1 MHNSYLLPVGDD
13 GIPVLP
19 PFILMLLVQ
28 RGWSTPY
35 SNLYGE
41 APPGQG
47 YLFRLQVF
55 ERDRDFANK
64 SV

>member
-1 MHNSYLLPVGDD
+1 MHISYLLPVGDD

-28 RGWSTPY
+28 RGGSTPY

-41 APPGQG
+41 APPGQW
-47 YLFRLQVF
+47 YLFRLQEY